1 MDEDLQVREGIAE
14 GFILN
19 MHPIR
24 IRIKGERDAPSQ
36 RLNSSL
42 ESRQVFVRRF

>member
-24 IRIKGERDAPSQ
+24 IRIR
-36 RLNSSL
+36 
-42 ESRQVFVRRF
+42 ESETHQVSG